1 MVRADQYRWQAP
13 GNGRLFDSSLEEWE
27 DNLMSQRCIGVL
39 NYIDE
44 NPLVEKDKFEEEIAD
59 YLNFHYGHDP
69 NDSNK
74 GHFYRS
80 LEFVG
85 FIRNIDGLL
94 SLSIDGKNFLK
105 NMLNK
110 DYDEALK
117 SYILQLLKTSYPNHA
132 TKDNDLSLFPFRI
145 MFKLM
150 SEHSQHKGLINK
162 KMFFIDI
169 PFIRTEEDMPTI
181 LHKLKNK
188 NYLEYLDNISKK
200 DLKSVSKRYYEKWYI
215 WVVASL
221 REMNILKEI
230 GNRSNSYITLDES
243 VKDFI
248 EDIVDKMEYEDMFF
262 ISDKQ
267 YEDVKNKIR
276 CKPRNP
282 NVISNVL
289 EKNNYSCFFNE
300 EHKTFPSVNRPNYVE
315 GHHIIPVSLNDS
327 FKEELDCEENV
338 ISLCPNCHKAM
349 HYSKN
354 EYKEDLLLYIL
365 ENNEE
370 FKKFNLSPED
380 LKEIYFNKTV
390 FNQVKS
396 Y

>member
-94 SLSIDGKNFLK
+94 SLSIDGKHFLK
-105 NMLNK
+105 NMLYK
-110 DYDEALK
+110 DYDESLK

-248 EDIVDKMEYEDMFF
+248 EDIVDKMAYEDMFF

-354 EYKEDLLLYIL
+354 EYKEDLLLYII